1 MAAIHASNDLT
12 TDANDFGEVKL
23 KDVKVSYHGVIKT
36 PKPKLPS
43 MIGLRTN

>member
-36 PKPKLPS
+36 PKLPS